1 MADDITYQ
9 IFGDDLQVVEI
20 ALDPG
25 EAVRA
30 EVGAMMYMEE
40 DIRMQTGLGGGLF
53 AGLKRKLTGERF
65 FITSFINKSKAAVSH
80 VAFAAPYPG
89 RIIPLNLAE
98 IGGSF
103 ICQKD
108 SFLCAAKGIDIEVAF
123 TRRLGAGFFGG
134 EGFIL
139 QRLEGDGIAFVHAG
153 GTIVR
158 KELEKGETLRVDTG
172 CVVGFSPEVEYK
184 IKFVGGF
191 RNAMF
196 GREGVYLAFLEGP
209 GVVYLQSLPFA
220 RLVDRIQSTAAQLSG
235 PIEGEE
241 AG

>member
-1 MADDITYQ
+1 MADDIRYQ
-9 IFGDDLQVVEI
+9 IHGDDLQVVEI
-20 ALDPG
+20 ELDPG

-40 DIRMQTGLGGGLF
+40 EISMQTGLGGGIF
-53 AGLKRKLTGERF
+53 AGLKRKLTGEQF
-65 FITSFINKSKAAVSH
+65 FITSFVNKSKKDLAH

-89 RIIPLNLAE
+89 RIIPLDLAE
-98 IGGSF
+98 LGGGF

-139 QRLEGDGIAFVHAG
+139 QRLEGAGKAFVHAG
-153 GTIVR
+153 GTIIR
-158 KELEKGETLRVDTG
+158 KELQRKETLRVDTG
-172 CVVGFSPEVEYK
+172 CVVGFTPDVEYK

-220 RLVDRIQSTAAQLSG
+220 RLVDRIQSTAAQQTG
-235 PIEGEE
+235 AVEDDKG
-241 AG
+241 

>member
-1 MADDITYQ
+1 MADPIEYQ

-20 ALDPG
+20 SLDPG

-65 FITSFINKSKAAVSH
+65 FITSFVNKSKSALSK

-89 RIIPLNLAE
+89 RIIPLDLANL
-98 IGGSF
+98 GGNF

-108 SFLCAAKGIDIEVAF
+108 SFLCAARGIDIEVAF
-123 TRRLGAGFFGG
+123 TRRFGAGFFGG

-139 QRLEGDGIAFVHAG
+139 QRLEGEGLAFVHAG

-158 KELEKGETLRVDTG
+158 KELQKGETLRVDTG
-172 CVVGFSPEVEYK
+172 CVVGFTRDVEYK

-220 RLVDRIQSTAAQLSG
+220 RLVDRIQSTAAENTLSDSS
-235 PIEGEE
+235 EE
-241 AG
+241 